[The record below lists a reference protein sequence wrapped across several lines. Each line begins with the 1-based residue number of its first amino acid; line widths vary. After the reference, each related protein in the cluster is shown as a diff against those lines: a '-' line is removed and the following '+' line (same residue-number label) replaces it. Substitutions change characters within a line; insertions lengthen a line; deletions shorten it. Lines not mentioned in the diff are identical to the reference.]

1 MHLAQLFADVNWL
14 AVLAALVAAFVL
26 GGIWYSNALFAKAWM
41 QDVGLTE
48 EAVKS
53 ANMART
59 FGGTIALEAIAAT
72 ALAAFIGREATL
84 MEGLHTGLW
93 IGLLWVATAYGI
105 TYLFE
110 QRSLRLWLINAGY
123 YVVLY
128 TIMGTIIGAMN

>member
-1 MHLAQLFADVNWL
+1 MHLANLFADVNWL
-14 AVLAALVAAFVL
+14 AVLAALVAAFAL

-53 ANMART
+53 ASMAKT
-59 FGGTIALEAIAAT
+59 FGGTIILEAIAAI
-72 ALAAFIGREATL
+72 ALSAFIGREATW

-93 IGLLWVATAYGI
+93 VGLLWIGTAYGI

-110 QRSLRLWLINAGY
+110 QRPLRLWLINAGY
-123 YVVLY
+123 YIVLY
-128 TIMGTIIGAMN
+128 SIMGTIIGAMN